1 MLKHFLFFSLF
12 LSVLS
17 SCSNNNEINEDALFS
32 QLEFSQTGVHL
43 LMRSKWRWNEYFH
56 VQEFYNGGGVA
67 IGILIMMGYQ
77 IFTSLLI

>member
-32 QLEFSQTGVHL
+32 QLEFSQTGV
-43 LMRSKWRWNEYFH
+43 SFINEIKM
-56 VQEFYNGGGVA
+56 E
-67 IGILIMMGYQ
+67 M
-77 IFTSLLI
+77 T